1 MVQRCILLFVAL
13 TALCSCDGV
22 YHAAGTIGELQQL
35 QQSVSKAVGG
45 GNVNVNLNNG
55 KYLHLGI
62 VNTPLKDLP
71 SEQKKAKAL
80 EVARLSY
87 KTYPKAANLEQN

>member
-1 MVQRCILLFVAL
+1 MMRRCILLVVAL

-22 YHAAGTIGELQQL
+22 RNAAGTIGELQQL

-45 GNVNVNLNNG
+45 GNVSVNLNNG
-55 KYLHLGI
+55 KYLYVGI

-80 EVARLSY
+80 EVAKLSF
-87 KTYPKAANLEQN
+87 KSRMRRGPCR